1 MKTILTA
8 SIALVGFFVWLGC
21 GHVNKTNTANYNP
34 KSYNRSLSSTT
45 DLTAPWAYDPGPSPD
60 TKMGRELIDLVA
72 TQPNMP
78 GISMEMTGDQKFR
91 PAFGPTLWRMIQE
104 PNSIKMLF
112 IGQDGTHIA
121 EAAGRTATAGFGG
134 RAQDMAA
141 YFGVDTSAAFIN
153 TFAFTIKGQYS
164 AYQAPVVYEENGE
177 SKLVL
182 NTFQNEKSLGTT
194 VVENGIWMMAQDLN
208 SPMVKWR
215 NSLIDWIIRNN
226 RDSLRMIVVFG
237 DSAQDSIGT
246 FITSRGGKV
255 GSMFSVEDIRT
266 KKIRVPEFAVVA
278 AGANHVFPTVV
289 DQNGKDLYPKIA
301 GRRLDYTK
309 DPDQKAAKD
318 ALIKNF
324 AKVKKDLS
332 YPTYGIENSGIMN
345 PAQINGYDLN
355 KIEINGKRTLSLKGL
370 QLSDGST
377 IPNDVLVAEFPH
389 PTSLSSSEMT
399 SPGSASKKIA
409 ASLKNII
416 PYKAA
421 GWKIEA
427 DPGKENQFDAG
438 KPYTYGR
445 TDISRSY
452 YDFGTPNNR
461 MVSKSDAVRG
471 KANFVILGT
480 RDKVP
485 FDTKSIALATVAKP
499 NQPISQDEFYSARPR
514 TEASRYSFDRGPGE
528 VMARIMKENINM
540 KDFAVVKSGYK
551 LKPGVKFDP
560 KRDSIE
566 EVADVDAFNI
576 KTHPIAVGDHGH
588 YRGTFDNPRIVILAD
603 PAGVDEILTSRALTG
618 TRGQYLQGLMNKL
631 GVPEQYLVIRT
642 VPFGM
647 DNATEQEWSTVLE
660 QTRRYRSEIFAE
672 ILRNGTPDMIIAD
685 GKYAQKEMGRILTRS
700 NKIPLV
706 FIERAKIGDGINYDN
721 GSGITEAQ
729 ELINSFKV
737 FTPAKGDV
745 TMANIPRSHF
755 GFFSRVWEGTSG
767 TRVFNTTEPKANGIG
782 FAVVVPEWVYKQ
794 QNVKQSREER
804 MGIEKLKGTLQE
816 QHVPMIQEN
825 FKRKSMD
832 GEEDAALFFFP
843 GRFDEN
849 SLAA

>member
-8 SIALVGFFVWLGC
+8 SIALVSFFVWLGC
-21 GHVNKTNTANYNP
+21 SHPNNTTATNYETKQTAR
-34 KSYNRSLSSTT
+34 KISSST
-45 DLTAPWAYDPGPSPD
+45 DLRVPWAYDPGPSPE
-60 TKMGRELIDLVA
+60 TKMGKELIDIVA

-78 GISMEMTGDQKFR
+78 GIAMEMTGEQKFR

-141 YFGVDTSAAFIN
+141 YFGVETSAAFIN

-164 AYQAPVVYEENGE
+164 AFQAPVVYEENGE

-194 VVENGIWMMAQDLN
+194 VVDNGMWMIAQDLN

-215 NSLIDWIIRNN
+215 NRLVDWIIRNN

-255 GSMFSVEDIRT
+255 GSLFSADDIRT
-266 KKIRVPEFAVVA
+266 KHIQVPEFAVVS
-278 AGANHVFPTVV
+278 AGSNHVFPTVL
-289 DQNGKDLYPKIA
+289 DKNGKDLYPKIA

-324 AKVKKDLS
+324 SKVKKDLNFPS
-332 YPTYGIENSGIMN
+332 YGLENSGIVH

-370 QLSDGST
+370 QLSDGSVLQ
-377 IPNDVLVAEFPH
+377 NDVLVAEFPH

-399 SPGSASKKIA
+399 NPGSASKKIA

-416 PYKAA
+416 PYKTA
-421 GWKIEA
+421 GWKI
-427 DPGKENQFDAG
+427 DPDEGKVNNFDAG
-438 KPYTYGR
+438 NPYVYGR

-485 FDTKSIALATVAKP
+485 FDTKAIALATVAKP
-499 NQPISQDEFYSARPR
+499 NQPVSEDEFYSARPR
-514 TEASRYSFDRGPGE
+514 TESSRYSFDRGPGE
-528 VMARIMKENINM
+528 VMARIMKENINI
-540 KDFAVVKSGYK
+540 KDFSVVKSGYK

-560 KRDSIE
+560 KRDALE

-588 YRGTFDNPRIVILAD
+588 YRGTFDHPKVVILAD

-631 GVPEQYLVIRT
+631 GVSENYLVIRT

-647 DNATEQEWSTVLE
+647 DNATDVEWSTVLD
-660 QTRRYRSEIFAE
+660 QTKKYRSEIFAE
-672 ILRNGTPDMIIAD
+672 IFRNGTPDLIIAD

-700 NKIPLV
+700 NKIPV
-706 FIERAKIGDGINYDN
+706 VSIDRSGIDD
-721 GSGITEAQ
+721 GSGITEVQ
-729 ELINSFKV
+729 ESINAFKI
-737 FTPAKGDV
+737 FSPATGEV

-782 FAVVVPEWVYKQ
+782 FAVVVPAWVYQ
-794 QNVKQSREER
+794 QKNVKQSRDER
-804 MGIEKLKGTLQE
+804 MSIEKLKGTLQE

-825 FKRKSMD
+825 FKRLEKEND
-832 GEEDAALFFFP
+832 DDAQLFFFP
-843 GRFDEN
+843 GQFDAKH
-849 SLAA
+849 LAA

>member
-21 GHVNKTNTANYNP
+21 GHVNKTNSVIYETKP
-34 KSYNRSLSSTT
+34 YNRSLSSTT
-45 DLTAPWAYDPGPSPD
+45 DLTAPWAYDPGPSPE

-72 TQPNMP
+72 NQPNMP

-164 AYQAPVVYEENGE
+164 AFQAPVVYEENGE

-255 GSMFSVEDIRT
+255 GSMFSLEDIRT
-266 KKIRVPEFAVVA
+266 KKIRVPEFSIVS
-278 AGANHVFPTVV
+278 AGANHVFPAVL

-324 AKVKKDLS
+324 SKFQKELS
-332 YPTYGIENSGIMN
+332 FPKYGIENSGIMN

-355 KIEINGKRTLSLKGL
+355 KIQINGKRTLSLKGL

-389 PTSLSSSEMT
+389 PTSLSSAEMT
-399 SPGSASKKIA
+399 NPGSASKKIA
-409 ASLKNII
+409 SSLKNIL

-427 DPGKENQFDAG
+427 DPGKENEFESG

-499 NQPISQDEFYSARPR
+499 NQPVSSDEFYSARPR
-514 TEASRYSFDRGPGE
+514 TESSRYSFDRGPGE
-528 VMARIMKENINM
+528 VMAQIMKTNLNM
-540 KDFAVVKSGYK
+540 QEIGA
-551 LKPGVKFDP
+551 LKPGFQLKPDTMAQL
-560 KRDSIE
+560 KAKKIRGTTE
-566 EVADVDAFNI
+566 ELADVDGFNI

-588 YRGTFDNPRIVILAD
+588 YRGTFNNPRIVVLAD
-603 PAGVDEILTSRALTG
+603 PAGVDEILTSRAMTG

-631 GVPEQYLVIRT
+631 GVTEQYLVIRT

-647 DNATEQEWSTVLE
+647 DNASEQEWTVVLD
-660 QTRRYRSEIFAE
+660 QTKKYRSEIFAE
-672 ILRNGTPDMIIAD
+672 ILRNGTPEMIIAD
-685 GKYAQKEMGRILTRS
+685 GKYAQKELGRILTRS
-700 NKIPLV
+700 NKIPVV
-706 FIERAKIGDGINYDN
+706 FIDRAKIGDGNNLDN
-721 GSGITEAQ
+721 GSGISEAQ
-729 ELINSFKV
+729 QQINSFKV
-737 FTPAKGDV
+737 FKTATGDV
-745 TMANIPRSHF
+745 TMANLPRSHF

-767 TRVFNTTEPKANGIG
+767 TRVFNTTQPSANGIG
-782 FAVVVPEWVYKQ
+782 FAIVVPEWVYKQ
-794 QNVKQSREER
+794 KNVKQSREER
-804 MGIEKLKGTLQE
+804 MDIEKLKGTLQE
-816 QHVPMIQEN
+816 QHVPMIQQN
-825 FKRKSMD
+825 RMD
-832 GEEDAALFFFP
+832 QRIESGDDAA
-843 GRFDEN
+843 
-849 SLAA
+849 

>member
-8 SIALVGFFVWLGC
+8 GIAAVGFFVWLGC
-21 GHVNKTNTANYNP
+21 GHINKATTASYETKTTNRT
-34 KSYNRSLSSTT
+34 LSSTA

-141 YFGVDTSAAFIN
+141 YFGIETSAAFIN

-164 AYQAPVVYEENGE
+164 AYQAPVVFEEGGE

-255 GSMFSVEDIRT
+255 GSMYTADDIHK
-266 KKIRVPEFAVVA
+266 KKIRVPEFSVVS
-278 AGANHVFPTVV
+278 AGANHVFPAVL
-289 DQNGKDLYPKIA
+289 DKNGKDLYPKIA
-301 GRRLDYTK
+301 GRRLDYSK

-318 ALIKNF
+318 SLIKNF
-324 AKVKKDLS
+324 SKYQKELS
-332 YPTYGIENSGIMN
+332 YPKYGIENSGIMN

-355 KIEINGKRTLSLKGL
+355 KIEINGKKTLSLKGL
-370 QLSDGST
+370 SLSDGT
-377 IPNDVLVAEFPH
+377 VIPNDVLVAEFPH

-399 SPGSASKKIA
+399 TPGSASKKIA

-416 PYKAA
+416 PYKQA

-427 DPGKENQFDAG
+427 DPGKENEFDAG

-471 KANFVILGT
+471 KPNYVILGT

-485 FDTKSIALATVAKP
+485 FDFKSITLATTAKP
-499 NQPISQDEFYSARPR
+499 NQPVSSDELYSARPR
-514 TEASRYSFDRGPGE
+514 TSQSRYSFDRGPGE

-540 KDFAVVKSGYK
+540 DEVGA
-551 LKPGVKFDP
+551 LKPGFQLKPDTLALL
-560 KRDSIE
+560 KAKKIRGTTE
-566 EVADVDAFNI
+566 ELADVDGFNI

-588 YRGTFDNPRIVILAD
+588 YRGTFNNPEVVILAD
-603 PAGVDEILTSRALTG
+603 PAGVDEILTSRAMTG

-631 GVPEQYLVIRT
+631 GVPEKYLVVRT

-647 DNATEQEWSTVLE
+647 DNATEEEWAYVLE
-660 QTRRYRSEIFAE
+660 KTKKYRQNVLLEVF
-672 ILRNGTPDMIIAD
+672 RNGKPKLLIAD
-685 GKYAQKEMGRILTRS
+685 GPYAQKEVKRFL
-700 NKIPLV
+700 
-706 FIERAKIGDGINYDN
+706 DGITATVMINRSGIDN

-729 ELINSFKV
+729 EQINALNIFNKV
-737 FTPAKGDV
+737 SGQV
-745 TMANIPRSHF
+745 EMANIPRSHF

-767 TRVFNTTEPKANGIG
+767 TRVFNTTQPSANGIG

-794 QNVKQSREER
+794 KNIKQSPEER
-804 MGIEKLKGTLQE
+804 NAIEKIKGNMQELQ
-816 QHVPMIQEN
+816 VPMIQQN
-825 FKRKSMD
+825 FKIQMESD
-832 GEEDAALFFFP
+832 EDAAIFFFR